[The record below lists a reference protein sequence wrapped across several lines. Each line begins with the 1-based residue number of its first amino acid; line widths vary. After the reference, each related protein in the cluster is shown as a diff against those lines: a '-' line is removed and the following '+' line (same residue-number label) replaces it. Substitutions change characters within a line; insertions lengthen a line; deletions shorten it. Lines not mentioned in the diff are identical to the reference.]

1 MNSESNEKNTRK
13 DGENDDDEML
23 LYGDLCD
30 GSIPDSYASTV
41 KPAAQSLTGDG
52 SHPKSF
58 TEQVAELQTQ
68 VECLNNENQKL
79 RRNIGTLFRTARSEI
94 KRKDAE
100 ISRLMEEL
108 DKARSP

>member
-1 MNSESNEKNTRK
+1 MNSESNEKNPPK
-13 DGENDDDEML
+13 GGENDDDEML
-23 LYGDLCD
+23 LYGDLCN
-30 GSIPDSYASTV
+30 SKIPDTSASTV
-41 KPAAQSLTGDG
+41 KPTAQSLTGDE

-58 TEQVAELQTQ
+58 TQQVAELQTQ